1 MYIDRRP
8 KVAGNIAGFI
18 NSTRPTTT
26 NKQLNF
32 IFEGREGNHVFVCAL
47 KPIVVGKELLID
59 YNLNWIDTDI
69 VIMGAIHIL
78 FYPTYKQWLLY
89 FMIIICCNMLSCILL
104 VNETFE

>member
-1 MYIDRRP
+1 MRRYDVHANYIELKDKYHNKGESMYIDRRP

-59 YNLNWIDTDI
+59 YNLN
-69 VIMGAIHIL
+69 
-78 FYPTYKQWLLY
+78 
-89 FMIIICCNMLSCILL
+89 
-104 VNETFE
+104 